1 MNTTRRHLRTRG
13 TTRRRSSVPV
23 KLNVEAAAAILS
35 PIYAAL
41 PITRAAGNHNLAY
54 TEVEWPTLKT
64 MIEYLEKQG
73 PCTGTKFYDLG
84 SGRGR
89 AVLYMALAGPFDMSI
104 GIEVLP
110 ERIELNQQALAKL
123 KASIPTAG
131 MKVRI
136 YESSFLNASF
146 HYKDARAV
154 FLSNGYFDAETQG
167 ILFYTL
173 NLTMPKGSLLF
184 CAKEPVPIP
193 AAFEKIGSFAGT
205 PTTEIHILKHL

>member
-1 MNTTRRHLRTRG
+1 MNTRRHLRTRG
-13 TTRRRSSVPV
+13 TTRRRSSAPV

-64 MIEYLEKQG
+64 MVEHVEKQG
-73 PCTGTKFYDLG
+73 PCAGSKFYDLG
-84 SGRGR
+84 CGRGR
-89 AVLYMALAGPFDMSI
+89 AVLYMALAGPFDMSV

-110 ERIELNQQALAKL
+110 ERIVLAQQALAKL
-123 KASIPTAG
+123 KVSIPSAG

-146 HYKDARAV
+146 HYKDARAI
-154 FLSNGYFDAETQG
+154 FLSNTSFDDETQTAM
-167 ILFYTL
+167 FSKL
-173 NLTMPKGSLLF
+173 NLDMPKGSLLF
-184 CAKEPVPIP
+184 CSKQPVPIP
-193 AAFEKIGSFAGT
+193 AAFEKVGAFGAS